1 MNKIREYINRITK
14 KQWIIAG
21 GVFAIL
27 VIMTATGIIFYQY
40 QKELRQAAKEQEE
53 NKPKEELAL
62 SHGDYC
68 LPNVFFKDGKV
79 SGFIDLGASGV
90 ADKYLDIADLI
101 SADSS

>member
-53 NKPKEELAL
+53 NKPKEELVIETIQ
-62 SHGDYC
+62 DE
-68 LPNVFFKDGKV
+68 PETM
-79 SGFIDLGASGV
+79 
-90 ADKYLDIADLI
+90 
-101 SADSS
+101 

>member
-40 QKELRQAAKEQEE
+40 QK
-53 NKPKEELAL
+53 
-62 SHGDYC
+62 
-68 LPNVFFKDGKV
+68 
-79 SGFIDLGASGV
+79 
-90 ADKYLDIADLI
+90 
-101 SADSS
+101 